1 MLQGEPIVGTD
12 AWPAL
17 ADLQRWQPF
26 HQIIN
31 RFDLDEEWLEL
42 VERESAGAI
51 ATGLRRVWVCL
62 KEQAS
67 QANRHARASQVH
79 HLGPASA

>member
-1 MLQGEPIVGTD
+1 MGTV
-12 AWPAL
+12 ARQAL
-17 ADLQRWQPF
+17 ADLQRWQTF

-31 RFDLDEEWLEL
+31 RFDLHEEWLKL

-51 ATGLRRVWVCL
+51 APSFRWFWVCL
-62 KEQAS
+62 EEQAS

-79 HLGPASA
+79 HLGAASA

>member
-1 MLQGEPIVGTD
+1 MVRTD
-12 AWPAL
+12 ARPAL
-17 ADLQRWQPF
+17 ADLQRWQTF

-51 ATGLRRVWVCL
+51 ASGLRRVWVCL
-62 KEQAS
+62 
-67 QANRHARASQVH
+67 
-79 HLGPASA
+79 